1 MCDFCNDIMT
11 SDEFERFHHFLDNT
25 LAIIY
30 DKENHTFIL
39 RYACDDEWYSRDE
52 EINYCPKCGHSLALE
67 LDEYGNYYH
76 MDFNNESKYKSIEI
90 NDYVFVCGRGVILIG
105 NKVNIKDLKV
115 GMTMYFNGQE
125 LHLNGFEY
133 ESFRMVD
140 IIPVGLVFGA
150 QINQNDVKIGDK
162 LYYRRTE
169 ET

>member
-1 MCDFCNDIMT
+1 MSRIKELLNDKNSILVFDVDGVLTVM
-11 SDEFERFHHFLDNT
+11 EFGDR
-25 LAIIY
+25 
-30 DKENHTFIL
+30 NHY
-39 RYACDDEWYSRDE
+39 YACDDEWYSRDE

-76 MDFNNESKYKSIEI
+76 IDFNNESKYKSIEI
-90 NDYVFVCGRGVILIG
+90 NDYVFVRGRGVILIG

-133 ESFRMVD
+133 ESFRMAD